1 MSANVLHLFTDTG
14 LLDFEPNKNAT
25 IIAELKDSNKKPI
38 SGVEITWRYVA
49 DTSDSVV
56 TTSSSSSRTDVYG
69 RAEYTISSNLSNSIS
84 VTATATGGGTDTIYI
99 GVASDNVT
107 APVVVASDDPGIAY
121 QIIIRKHVKDGH
133 VGDIYSVYWDNH
145 RVVQKVDDTGNTGN
159 TSHSYV
165 IPIKKNAEYLSP
177 GTHYIY
183 YTIEKD
189 VGNLSYSPVVSQDVP
204 DGYSTPQYDKPLFP
218 DLLDATINNHGLSL
232 DNGLLIKIPYPQ
244 SKAGQGAV
252 IEGGDTISVYMNM
265 GFPDN
270 DSVNPDI
277 SPVNI
282 ATHTVSKME
291 ISGKNILIRADKS
304 YFIDNINDTF
314 NGVNV
319 FIYYTVGDSSS
330 LHSYSTEL
338 YVDTESPGNYIIK
351 LIG

>member
-38 SGVEITWRYVA
+38 PGMEITWSYI
-49 DTSDSVV
+49 SDISAAVV
-56 TTSSSSSRTDVYG
+56 TTSGRISHTDVNG
-69 RAEYTISSNLSNSIS
+69 RAEYTISSNQGNSIS
-84 VTATATGGGTDTIYI
+84 VTATATCGGTDTIYI

-121 QIIIRKHVKDGH
+121 QIIIRKHVKNGH
-133 VGDIYSVYWDNH
+133 AGDIYSVYWDNH
-145 RVVQKVDDTGNTGN
+145 RVVQKVDGTDG

-165 IPIKKNAEYLSP
+165 IPIKNNAEYLSP

-204 DGYSTPQYDKPLFP
+204 YGYSTPQYDKPLFP
-218 DLLDATINNHGLSL
+218 DLLDATINNHGLSIG
-232 DNGLLIKIPYPQ
+232 NGLLIKIPYPQ
-244 SKAGQGAV
+244 SKAGKGAV

-277 SPVNI
+277 PPVNI
-282 ATHTVSKME
+282 ATHTVSKTE
-291 ISGKNILIRADKS
+291 ISGENILIRADKS
-304 YFIDNINDTF
+304 FFIDNINDTF

-319 FIYYTVGDSSS
+319 FIYYTVGDSDS